1 MKLDGFQQWL
11 KDTMG
16 LDASTI
22 GPTLVE
28 RAVQRRDRKSVV

>member
-22 GPTLVE
+22 GWRCVRP
-28 RAVQRRDRKSVV
+28 